1 MPAAS
6 DPAPPAGTPPDGKP
20 TVGNPTVGD
29 PLTSREVAP
38 ATSGADRIAT
48 LLRWAFYVALLGAA
62 GGTVYLSVV
71 HRGPRAETRWLVFL
85 VRRAA
90 AVAAM
95 VALAALL
102 AQVAVLDGG
111 WGGVLSP
118 DAWADAL
125 GSGFGV
131 ATLLRLSG
139 AGLVLVFLGG
149 GVVPVRE
156 GRGRPA
162 VDLDLSD
169 PPDAPGPDTPV
180 VRGGVATPVMTRARV
195 VRRSG
200 RDPVR
205 IGPAP
210 LAWLGG
216 ALLIASESFVGHTA
230 DTAPRA
236 LMVVDDAL
244 HLAAA
249 GVWFAGVA
257 LLAATS
263 WRRRGT
269 PTAPS
274 VAPLAARFS
283 VLAAW
288 SLVVVAATGIVM
300 GALILGEVGT
310 VWSSAFGRVL
320 LLKVA
325 LVGGVAG
332 LGAYHRRAVLPRLDE
347 PGGPDPDVM
356 ARFRTTLVL
365 EVVLFVA
372 ITGLTAVLV
381 AANPVPG

>member
-1 MPAAS
+1 
-6 DPAPPAGTPPDGKP
+6 
-20 TVGNPTVGD
+20 
-29 PLTSREVAP
+29 
-38 ATSGADRIAT
+38 
-48 LLRWAFYVALLGAA
+48 
-62 GGTVYLSVV
+62 
-71 HRGPRAETRWLVFL
+71 VFL
-85 VRRAA
+85 VRQAA

-95 VALAALL
+95 ASLAALL
-102 AQVAVLDGG
+102 VHVAVLDGG
-111 WGGVLSP
+111 WGGVFSP
-118 DAWADAL
+118 EAWADAL
-125 GSGFGV
+125 ASGFGV
-131 ATLLRLSG
+131 ATLLRLCG
-139 AGLVLVFLGG
+139 AGLVLAFLGG
-149 GVVPVRE
+149 GLVPVRE
-156 GRGRPA
+156 GRGLPA

-169 PPDAPGPDTPV
+169 PPGTPGPDSPV
-180 VRGGVATPVMTRARV
+180 GRGGAATPVMTRARV

-205 IGPAP
+205 IAPAP
-210 LAWLGG
+210 LAWLGA

-263 WRRRGT
+263 WRRRG
-269 PTAPS
+269 APAAQS

-288 SLVVVAATGIVM
+288 SVVVVAATGIVM
-300 GALILGEVGT
+300 GALIMGEVGA

-320 LLKVA
+320 VLKVA

-332 LGAYHRRAVLPRLDE
+332 LGAHHRRAVLPRLDA
-347 PGGPDPDVM
+347 PGGPDADVM

-372 ITGLTAVLV
+372 IIGLTAVLV
-381 AANPVPG
+381 AASPVPS